1 MKYTCSIL
9 LIAICILPPILF
21 SQYAYSL
28 TATTVTYLK
37 DGIKE
42 NGQKT
47 YKVDYNTLLD
57 YSDASFRFQVN
68 DKIGDK
74 SFATNNSKMIV
85 TDSQVFRDIVFK
97 ESSKDN
103 PNSYKIDTVRD
114 SFNIESVEMINGGQ
128 LNNYTLEPLE
138 REDYILYS
146 TLTETSPT
154 AAEFKTVTVT
164 YD

>member
-1 MKYTCSIL
+1 MKYTGSIL
-9 LIAICILPPILF
+9 LLAICIFVILF

-42 NGQKT
+42 NGQT
-47 YKVDYNTLLD
+47 IYKVDYNTLLY

-74 SFATNNSKMIV
+74 SFATNNSKVIV
-85 TDSQVFRDIVFK
+85 TDTQVFRDIVFK
-97 ESSKDN
+97 EPSKDN
-103 PNSYKIDTVRD
+103 PNSYKINSVKD
-114 SFNIESVEMINGGQ
+114 SFHIDSVEMLDGGQ
-128 LNNYTLEPLE
+128 LNNYTLEPSP
-138 REDYILYS
+138 REYSILYP
-146 TLTETSPT
+146 TLTQTSPT
-154 AAEFKTVTVT
+154 TAEFKMLTVT